1 MDRVFRGVAAGL
13 VAMFVLLAWAILA
26 IPAGLVVKLIMF
38 FALTASAFGIT
49 LVMTTESPV
58 ADAVLKAPW
67 ADDENQALEDHPVG
81 EGEEE
86 PAEAARASRAREGAA
101 ARGAGGRRARVEATA
116 AVAAKHGQGGEPQE
130 D

>member
-13 VAMFVLLAWAILA
+13 VAMFILLAWAILA
-26 IPAGLVVKLIMF
+26 IPAGLLVKLIMF

-67 ADDENQALEDHPVG
+67 ADEEIQALETRPA
-81 EGEEE
+81 GEEDE
-86 PAEAARASRAREGAA
+86 APAEPTRARRVREGAA
-101 ARGAGGRRARVEATA
+101 ARGAGGRRARVEAPA
-116 AVAAKHGQGGEPQE
+116 AVAAEQGQEGESQA

>member
-1 MDRVFRGVAAGL
+1 
-13 VAMFVLLAWAILA
+13 MFILLAWAILVV
-26 IPAGLVVKLIMF
+26 PAGLLVKLIMF

-67 ADDENQALEDHPVG
+67 ADEEAVPPAAGSETEAG
-81 EGEEE
+81 ETPSQSGR
-86 PAEAARASRAREGAA
+86 PRRTRSAVR
-101 ARGAGGRRARVEATA
+101 ARGAGGERTPSEAAATA
-116 AVAAKHGQGGEPQE
+116 AAGPAQGGEAQG